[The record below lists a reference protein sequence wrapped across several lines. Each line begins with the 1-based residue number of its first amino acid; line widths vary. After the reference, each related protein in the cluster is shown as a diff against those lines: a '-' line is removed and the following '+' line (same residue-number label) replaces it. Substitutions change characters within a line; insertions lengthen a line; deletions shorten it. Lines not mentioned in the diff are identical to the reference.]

1 MEVNFSTYPENKLEE
16 WHYPKLYQRERFD
29 TFKNVM
35 VKSQGWVTS
44 PKTRPQMLA
53 TLHTVMDE
61 EPGLVVSA
69 WTLGEMITFVYD
81 ENRKPQAAAGEH
93 DDLVMAAAIAH
104 TYRTQQRYTSESGS
118 APAALDKGY
127 VGGLAPGG
135 SGGAETVGSGVETL
149 RKIKTGGMCDMDFFS
164 IVCGAASLLW
174 LAAGAL
180 AVEESLAA
188 AASDQK
194 ERGGAGQA
202 AGGGVLR

>member
-1 MEVNFSTYPENKLEE
+1 MENRPKTGRNAELKPCLNCAERYIGCHGRNEDGS
-16 WHYPKLYQRERFD
+16 YPKLYQRERFD

-61 EPGLVVSA
+61 EPGLVVST

-104 TYRTQQRYTSESGS
+104 TARTQQRYTSESGS
-118 APAALDKGY
+118 ADRRHWTKDMWEDWRRADPAARKQLE
-127 VGGLAPGG
+127 
-135 SGGAETVGSGVETL
+135 AEWKRSE
-149 RKIKTGGMCDMDFFS
+149 K
-164 IVCGAASLLW
+164 
-174 LAAGAL
+174 
-180 AVEESLAA
+180 
-188 AASDQK
+188 
-194 ERGGAGQA
+194 
-202 AGGGVLR
+202 

>member
-1 MEVNFSTYPENKLEE
+1 MEVNFSTYPEKKLEE

-81 ENRKPQAAAGEH
+81 ENRKPQAAVGEH

-104 TYRTQQRYTSESGS
+104 SVRPQQRYTAE
-118 APAALDKGY
+118 AEAADRRHWTQDMWEDWRRAN
-127 VGGLAPGG
+127 LATRKQLE
-135 SGGAETVGSGVETL
+135 AEWKRS
-149 RKIKTGGMCDMDFFS
+149 KK
-164 IVCGAASLLW
+164 
-174 LAAGAL
+174 
-180 AVEESLAA
+180 
-188 AASDQK
+188 
-194 ERGGAGQA
+194 
-202 AGGGVLR
+202 

>member
-1 MEVNFSTYPENKLEE
+1 MLGGDTAGEGSDRFTAFVLDNRTGAQVAELQMPLSEIQYARQIYCLGRYYNDALAAVEVNFSTYPENKLEE
-16 WHYPKLYQRERFD
+16 WCYPKLYQRERFD

-81 ENRKPQAAAGEH
+81 ENRKPQAAVGEH

-104 TYRTQQRYTSESGS
+104 TARTQQRYTSET
-118 APAALDKGY
+118 
-127 VGGLAPGG
+127 
-135 SGGAETVGSGVETL
+135 GGADRRLWTEDMWEDWRRADPAIRRQLETEWKRSE
-149 RKIKTGGMCDMDFFS
+149 K
-164 IVCGAASLLW
+164 
-174 LAAGAL
+174 
-180 AVEESLAA
+180 
-188 AASDQK
+188 
-194 ERGGAGQA
+194 
-202 AGGGVLR
+202 